1 MARSTTKK
9 SKTRNRFEKDVED
22 QLTASGLKFT
32 YEHEKINYVLACS
45 YTPDFVVETPTGRIY
60 IEAKGYLRPEH
71 KRKMCAVK
79 RQHPNL
85 DIRML
90 FFRRDVSYIRWAE
103 RNSFRYAI
111 REIPQAWLDGF

>member
-1 MARSTTKK
+1 MK
-9 SKTRNRFEKDVED
+9 SKLKNKFEKDVED
-22 QLTASGLKFT
+22 QLKRSGLKFE
-32 YEHEKINYVLACS
+32 YEHEKVAYILACH
-45 YTPDFVVETPTGRIY
+45 YIPDFVVETPTGKLY

-90 FFRRDVSYIRWAE
+90 FYSANKDYIRWAV

-111 REIPQAWLDGF
+111 KTIPKEWLDGF